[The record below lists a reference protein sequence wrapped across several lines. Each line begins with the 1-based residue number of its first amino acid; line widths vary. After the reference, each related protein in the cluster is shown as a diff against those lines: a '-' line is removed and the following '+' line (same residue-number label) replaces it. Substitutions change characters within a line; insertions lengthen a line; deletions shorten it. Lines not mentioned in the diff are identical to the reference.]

1 MINNTFQYLYFIML
15 YRIQCSL
22 SKVQWEKH
30 RGLFSTLLTD
40 DEMIESSVVCT
51 KTCSCKY
58 DKWSLIL
65 RHLCGIRF
73 FFFNE
78 SPRKFKNSSRVPC
91 LRLCFRPRWL
101 FLISPHV
108 IQMLLPCGPHFQQLI
123 PTDPGFNIGFTN

>member
-30 RGLFSTLLTD
+30 RGLFLTLLTD

-73 FFFNE
+73 FFLMNHLE
-78 SPRKFKNSSRVPC
+78 SLRTVPEC
-91 LRLCFRPRWL
+91 HASDCVLG
-101 FLISPHV
+101 
-108 IQMLLPCGPHFQQLI
+108 QGDYFQ
-123 PTDPGFNIGFTN
+123 